1 MATMKYQIDD
11 YKQTF
16 RLSNLPAGSFY
27 KDEKKMNMSCLKLMM
42 IYL

>member
-1 MATMKYQIDD
+1 MKYQIDD

-27 KDEKKMNMSCLKLMM
+27 KDEKKD
-42 IYL
+42 I